1 LAGLNVNSLLQAWL
15 LQSFVIFLIVGSLAG
30 IAAGVLLLFR
40 PQSLQRAG
48 QLLNRWIS
56 TRHLDHSLERS
67 FNIDPWFY
75 RYRRAGGMLILL
87 GAIYVLFFFTMS
99 MDRAHTV
106 DVLAVYFRQQAVLLG
121 GLLDALVLSSILG
134 ASCAA
139 LVALFLML
147 RPSMLR
153 DFEQVANQWVSL
165 RRAMKPIEVRREGLD
180 EYVFQ
185 RARVAGILLLLGG
198 FYVLVILTLWLAHV
212 M

>member
-1 LAGLNVNSLLQAWL
+1 MNPLFQAWL

-30 IAAGVLLLFR
+30 IAVGVLLLLR

-75 RYRRAGGMLILL
+75 RYRRAGGGLILL
-87 GAIYVLFFFTMS
+87 GATYVLFFFTMS
-99 MDRAHTV
+99 MDRVHTV
-106 DVLAVYFRQQAVLLG
+106 DVLAAYFKQPAVLLG

-139 LVALFLML
+139 LVGLFLIL

-153 DFEQVANQWVSL
+153 DFEQVANQWVSV
-165 RRAMKPIEVRREGLD
+165 RRALKPMEVRRDGLD
-180 EYVFQ
+180 EYVFR
-185 RARVAGILLLLGG
+185 RARLAGILLLLGG
-198 FYVLVILTLWLAHV
+198 LYVLVILTLWLGHAK
-212 M
+212 